1 VAGADDDQ
9 RARIPSQL
17 QLGGDA
23 CALVTGAAG
32 GIGRATAL
40 ALAADG
46 WRVAVADREESTE
59 ALDATV
65 AAIRDIATDRVAPG
79 GDPARGSATGDDA
92 RTDLGSA
99 TDDGSALGVT
109 FDIRDAEAT
118 RSAYERIEEELGPVG
133 AVVANAGVADRL
145 ARASSIDPEAWR
157 AEMEVN
163 LTGAFLSLQPALAG
177 MKERGA
183 GRLVAV
189 SSIAATDGLA
199 GQVAYAAAKA
209 GLLGMVRT
217 LALEMASAGVTVNA
231 VLPGMI
237 GTEKVEA
244 MPEEIKERSRSR
256 VPMRRFA
263 SPEEV
268 ASVIAFLCSDAA
280 SYVTGA
286 WLPVDGGI
294 GLSNLTMGRE
304 D

>member
-1 VAGADDDQ
+1 V
-9 RARIPSQL
+9 
-17 QLGGDA
+17 

-32 GIGRATAL
+32 GIGRATAV
-40 ALAADG
+40 ALAAQG
-46 WRVAVADREESTE
+46 WKVAACDREEGAD

-65 AAIRDIATDRVAPG
+65 AALDRE
-79 GDPARGSATGDDA
+79 
-92 RTDLGSA
+92 
-99 TDDGSALGVT
+99 ALAVT
-109 FDIRDAEAT
+109 FDVRDAEAT
-118 RSAYERIEEELGPVG
+118 RVAYQRIESELGPVG

-145 ARASSIDPEAWR
+145 ARAATIDPEDWR
-157 AEMEVN
+157 AELEVN

-177 MKERGA
+177 MKERGG
-183 GRLVAV
+183 GRVVAV

-199 GQVAYAAAKA
+199 GQVAYSAAKA

-217 LALEMASAGVTVNA
+217 LALEMAESGTTVNA

-244 MPEEIKERSRSR
+244 MPEEVKDRARAR

-263 SPEEV
+263 APEEV
-268 ASVIAFLCSDAA
+268 ASVVAFLCSDAA
-280 SYVTGA
+280 AYVTGA

-304 D
+304 G

>member
-1 VAGADDDQ
+1 L
-9 RARIPSQL
+9 RA
-17 QLGGDA
+17 A
-23 CALVTGAAG
+23 ATALVTGAAG

-40 ALAADG
+40 ELAAQG
-46 WRVAVADREESTE
+46 WK
-59 ALDATV
+59 V
-65 AAIRDIATDRVAPG
+65 AACDLTEPEGV
-79 GDPARGSATGDDA
+79 GDLAVS
-92 RTDLGSA
+92 
-99 TDDGSALGVT
+99 
-109 FDIRDAEAT
+109 FDIRDPDET
-118 RSAYERIEEELGPVG
+118 RAAYARIESELGPVG
-133 AVVANAGVADRL
+133 AVIANAGVADRL
-145 ARASSIDPEAWR
+145 ARAATIDPEAWR
-157 AEMEVN
+157 AEIEVN

-183 GRLVAV
+183 GRVVAV
-189 SSIAATDGLA
+189 SSIAAIDGLA

-244 MPEEIKERSRSR
+244 MPAEIKERSRLA

-263 SPEEV
+263 RPEEV
-268 ASVIAFLCSDAA
+268 ATVIAFLCSDAA
-280 SYVTGA
+280 SYVTGT

>member
-1 VAGADDDQ
+1 LSV
-9 RARIPSQL
+9 
-17 QLGGDA
+17 
-23 CALVTGAAG
+23 ALVTGAAG
-32 GIGRATAL
+32 GIGHATAL

-46 WRVAVADREESTE
+46 WKVATC
-59 ALDATV
+59 
-65 AAIRDIATDRVAPG
+65 
-79 GDPARGSATGDDA
+79 
-92 RTDLGSA
+92 DLKGEGLTA
-99 TDDGSALGVT
+99 T
-109 FDIRDAEAT
+109 FDVRDAEAT
-118 RSAYERIEEELGPVG
+118 RAAYERIETELGPVG

-145 ARASSIDPEAWR
+145 ARAATIDPEAWR
-157 AEMEVN
+157 AELEVN

-177 MKERGA
+177 MKERGG
-183 GRLVAV
+183 GRVVAV

-199 GQVAYAAAKA
+199 GQVAYSAAKA

-217 LALEMASAGVTVNA
+217 LALEMASSGTTVNA

-256 VPMRRFA
+256 VPMKRFA

-268 ASVIAFLCSDAA
+268 ATVIAFLCSDAA

>member
-1 VAGADDDQ
+1 M
-9 RARIPSQL
+9 
-17 QLGGDA
+17 QLGGDK

-32 GIGRATAL
+32 GIGRATAE
-40 ALAADG
+40 ALAGDG
-46 WRVAVADREESTE
+46 WRVAVADREE
-59 ALDATV
+59 A
-65 AAIRDIATDRVAPG
+65 
-79 GDPARGSATGDDA
+79 GD
-92 RTDLGSA
+92 
-99 TDDGSALGVT
+99 ALGDTAIALRDAGRHVHLST
-109 FDIRDAEAT
+109 FDVRDAEAT
-118 RSAYERIEEELGPVG
+118 RAAYERIETEMGPIG
-133 AVVANAGVADRL
+133 AVVATAGVAARL
-145 ARASSIDPEAWR
+145 ARAATIDPEAWR
-157 AEMEVN
+157 AELEVN

-177 MKERGA
+177 MKERGG
-183 GRLVAV
+183 GRVVAV

-217 LALEMASAGVTVNA
+217 LALEMAASGTTVNA

-244 MPEEIKERSRSR
+244 MPEEIKERSRQR
-256 VPMRRFA
+256 VPMKRFA

-268 ASVIAFLCSDAA
+268 AGVIAFLCSDAA

>member
-1 VAGADDDQ
+1 VSGT
-9 RARIPSQL
+9 
-17 QLGGDA
+17 
-23 CALVTGAAG
+23 ALVTGAAG

-46 WRVAVADREESTE
+46 WRVACCDREESRAAVE
-59 ALDATV
+59 ATATAIAHTGSSSAPPGDRASAAPLTSGDAASPAMLGAS
-65 AAIRDIATDRVAPG
+65 AAPF
-79 GDPARGSATGDDA
+79 
-92 RTDLGSA
+92 
-99 TDDGSALGVT
+99 T
-109 FDIRDAEAT
+109 FDVRDAVAT
-118 RSAYERIEEELGPVG
+118 RSAYERIEDELGPVG

-145 ARASSIDPEAWR
+145 ARAATIDPDAWR
-157 AEMEVN
+157 AELEVN

-177 MKERGA
+177 MKERGG
-183 GRLVAV
+183 GRVVVV

-199 GQVAYAAAKA
+199 GQVAYSAAKA

-217 LALEMASAGVTVNA
+217 VALEMAASGTTVNA

-244 MPEEIKERSRSR
+244 MPENIKDRSRAA

-263 SPEEV
+263 APAEV
-268 ASVIAFLCSDAA
+268 ASVIVFLCSDAA
-280 SYVTGA
+280 SYITGA

>member
-1 VAGADDDQ
+1 MSGAEDQ
-9 RARIPSQL
+9 RARIPSHRQL
-17 QLGGDA
+17 RGDT

-40 ALAADG
+40 ELASQG
-46 WRVAVADREESTE
+46 WAVACCDREEARE
-59 ALDATV
+59 AVEATA
-65 AAIRDIATDRVAPG
+65 AAIRDAATESAA
-79 GDPARGSATGDDA
+79 GDEGR
-92 RTDLGSA
+92 
-99 TDDGSALGVT
+99 ALALT
-109 FDIRDAEAT
+109 FDVRDAEAT
-118 RSAYERIEEELGPVG
+118 RSAYERIESELEPVG

-145 ARASSIDPEAWR
+145 ARAATIDPEAWR
-157 AEMEVN
+157 AELEVN

-177 MKERGA
+177 MKERGD
-183 GRLVAV
+183 GRVVVV

-199 GQVAYAAAKA
+199 GQVAYSAAKA

-217 LALEMASAGVTVNA
+217 VALEMAASGTTVNA

-244 MPEEIKERSRSR
+244 MPESIKDRSRAA

-263 SPEEV
+263 APEEV

-280 SYVTGA
+280 SYITGA

>member
-1 VAGADDDQ
+1 M
-9 RARIPSQL
+9 
-17 QLGGDA
+17 
-23 CALVTGAAG
+23 TGAAG

-40 ALAADG
+40 ALAAQG
-46 WRVAVADREESTE
+46 WK
-59 ALDATV
+59 V
-65 AAIRDIATDRVAPG
+65 AACDLDGAEETVDLLG
-79 GDPARGSATGDDA
+79 GD
-92 RTDLGSA
+92 
-99 TDDGSALGVT
+99 ALSVA
-109 FDIRDAEAT
+109 FDVRDAAAT
-118 RSAYERIEEELGPVG
+118 RSAHDRIESELGPVG

-145 ARASSIDPEAWR
+145 ARAATIDPEAWR
-157 AEMEVN
+157 AELEVN

-183 GRLVAV
+183 GRVVAV

-199 GQVAYAAAKA
+199 GQVAYSAAKA

-217 LALEMASAGVTVNA
+217 LALEMAPSGTTVNA

-244 MPEEIKERSRSR
+244 MPTDIKERSRLR

-304 D
+304 E

>member
-1 VAGADDDQ
+1 LSV
-9 RARIPSQL
+9 
-17 QLGGDA
+17 
-23 CALVTGAAG
+23 ALVTGAAG

-46 WRVAVADREESTE
+46 WKVAVADREE
-59 ALDATV
+59 
-65 AAIRDIATDRVAPG
+65 
-79 GDPARGSATGDDA
+79 ARGGVEETVI
-92 RTDLGSA
+92 
-99 TDDGSALGVT
+99 ALRDVGAHVHLSV
-109 FDIRDAEAT
+109 FDIRDADETQA
-118 RSAYERIEEELGPVG
+118 AYAQIESESGPVG

-145 ARASSIDPEAWR
+145 ARAATIDPEAWR
-157 AEMEVN
+157 AELEVN
-163 LTGAFLSLQPALAG
+163 LTGAFLSLQPALTG
-177 MKERGA
+177 MKERGG
-183 GRLVAV
+183 GRVVAV

-199 GQVAYAAAKA
+199 GQVAYSAAKA

-217 LALEMASAGVTVNA
+217 LALEMASSGTTVNA

-244 MPEEIKERSRSR
+244 MPEEIKGRSRSR
-256 VPMRRFA
+256 VPMKRFA

>member
-1 VAGADDDQ
+1 M
-9 RARIPSQL
+9 
-17 QLGGDA
+17 QLGGDT

-32 GIGRATAL
+32 GIGRATAN
-40 ALAADG
+40 ALAAQG
-46 WRVAVADREESTE
+46 WKVAVTDREEARAGVEETAV
-59 ALDATV
+59 ALRDAGRHV
-65 AAIRDIATDRVAPG
+65 HL
-79 GDPARGSATGDDA
+79 S
-92 RTDLGSA
+92 
-99 TDDGSALGVT
+99 T
-109 FDIRDAEAT
+109 FDIRDADET
-118 RSAYERIEEELGPVG
+118 RAAYERIEAELGPVG

-145 ARASSIDPEAWR
+145 ARAATIDPEAWR
-157 AEMEVN
+157 AELEVN

-177 MKERGA
+177 MKERGG
-183 GRLVAV
+183 GRVVAV

-199 GQVAYAAAKA
+199 GQVAYSAAKA

-217 LALEMASAGVTVNA
+217 LALEMASSGTTVNA

-256 VPMRRFA
+256 VPMKRFA

-268 ASVIAFLCSDAA
+268 ATVIAFLCSDAA

>member
-1 VAGADDDQ
+1 M
-9 RARIPSQL
+9 
-17 QLGGDA
+17 

-32 GIGRATAL
+32 GIGRATAH
-40 ALAADG
+40 ALAAQG
-46 WRVAVADREESTE
+46 WK
-59 ALDATV
+59 V
-65 AAIRDIATDRVAPG
+65 AAC
-79 GDPARGSATGDDA
+79 
-92 RTDLGSA
+92 DLEGEGLTA
-99 TDDGSALGVT
+99 T
-109 FDIRDAEAT
+109 FDVRDAEQT
-118 RSAYERIEEELGPVG
+118 RAAYEWIESALGPVG

-145 ARASSIDPEAWR
+145 ARASTIDPEAWR
-157 AEMEVN
+157 AELEVN

-177 MKERGA
+177 MKERGG
-183 GRLVAV
+183 GRVVAV

-199 GQVAYAAAKA
+199 GQVAYSAAKA

-217 LALEMASAGVTVNA
+217 LALEMAESDTTVNA

-244 MPEEIKERSRSR
+244 MPDEIKERSRSR
-256 VPMRRFA
+256 IPMRRFA